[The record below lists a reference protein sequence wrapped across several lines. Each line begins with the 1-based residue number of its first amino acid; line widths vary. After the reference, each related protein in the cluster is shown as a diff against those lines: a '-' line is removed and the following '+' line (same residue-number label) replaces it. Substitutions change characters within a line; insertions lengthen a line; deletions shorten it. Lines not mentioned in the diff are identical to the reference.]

1 MSGSAAT
8 VVVLVVEDEPLVR
21 MHAVDLLEDE
31 GFTVIEAGT
40 GDEGL
45 AFLHARPDI
54 DVLFTDVE
62 MPGSLDGLALARQT
76 VLHFPGVCV
85 LIVSG
90 RALPT
95 KEQLASGA
103 CFFSKPYR
111 GQAIV
116 DHIRTVSADR
126 PSTGCTSPAA

>member
-1 MSGSAAT
+1 MSGGVET
-8 VVVLVVEDEPLVR
+8 IVVLVVEDEPLVR

-45 AFLHARPDI
+45 AFLRARPDI
-54 DVLFTDVE
+54 GVLFTDVD
-62 MPGSLDGLALARQT
+62 MPGSLDGFALAH
-76 VLHFPGVCV
+76 LASLDFPSVAV

-90 RALPT
+90 KAEPA
-95 KEQLASGA
+95 EGQLAPGA
-103 CFFSKPYR
+103 RFFGKPYR

-116 DHIRTVSADR
+116 DHIRLVSA
-126 PSTGCTSPAA
+126 